1 MINFQEVEH
10 VVKKAEKT
18 VEKAASKPDTIDQ
31 IISLLDVIIW
41 PLALI
46 VILYLF
52 KQQIR
57 EVIERFKSAKVS
69 AQGIEFNLDSIIDDV
84 SKQTGMAESDAL
96 LIEGGVPISK
106 SSGDIIPKGSG
117 DIIPKSSGDIIPK
130 SDKKVTPKKS
140 HAESPYQ
147 ELLEL
152 RDAINQKLK
161 HIANQNG
168 ISTSSSSNFSLT
180 SVLFEQNKI
189 SSDTAH
195 KLKKII
201 ELNNKGLNTPAIT
214 HDQVSK
220 MKRIFNNIAF

>member
-1 MINFQEVEH
+1 MINFQELEH
-10 VVKKAEKT
+10 VVKEAEKT
-18 VEKAASKPDTIDQ
+18 VEKTASEPNTIDQ
-31 IISLLDVIIW
+31 IINLLDVIIW

-57 EVIERFKSAKVS
+57 EVIGRFKSAKVS
-69 AQGIEFNLDSIIDDV
+69 AQGVEFNLDSIIDDV

-96 LIEGGVPISK
+96 LIEEGLPIPK
-106 SSGDIIPKGSG
+106 SSGDIIPKG
-117 DIIPKSSGDIIPK
+117 SGDIIPK

-152 RDAINQKLK
+152 RDIINQKLK

-168 ISTSSSSNFSLT
+168 ISTSSSSNFLLISIL
-180 SVLFEQNKI
+180 SEQNKI

-201 ELNNKGLNTPAIT
+201 ELNNKGLNTPTIT

>member
-1 MINFQEVEH
+1 MINFQELEH
-10 VVKKAEKT
+10 VVKEAEKT
-18 VEKAASKPDTIDQ
+18 VEKTASEPNTIDQ
-31 IISLLDVIIW
+31 IINLLDVIIW

-57 EVIERFKSAKVS
+57 EVIGRFKSAKVS
-69 AQGIEFNLDSIIDDV
+69 AQGVEFNLDSIIDDV

-96 LIEGGVPISK
+96 LIEEGLPIPK

-117 DIIPKSSGDIIPK
+117 DIIPKS
-130 SDKKVTPKKS
+130 DKKVTTKKS

-152 RDAINQKLK
+152 RDIINQKLK

-168 ISTSSSSNFSLT
+168 ISTSSSSNFLLISIL
-180 SVLFEQNKI
+180 SEQNKI

-201 ELNNKGLNTPAIT
+201 ELNNKGLNTPTIT